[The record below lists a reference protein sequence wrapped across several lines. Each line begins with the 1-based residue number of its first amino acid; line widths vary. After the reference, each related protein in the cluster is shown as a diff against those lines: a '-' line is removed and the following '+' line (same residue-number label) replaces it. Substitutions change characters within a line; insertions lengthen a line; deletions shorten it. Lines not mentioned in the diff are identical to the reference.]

1 MEQNRIF
8 DIIISLLIGIKN
20 HDCLTETTDSGEVLT
35 VTQCKYL
42 LNQTIRQYQIPK
54 DHYFVSE
61 AALELWQKIRRD
73 SIFNYTYRDKVVKTI
88 HEPVWIDKYNGSR
101 KKPYQSLYLNC
112 GESFTYNDV
121 FTDEHIVTVSDI
133 IKELKAL
140 PSYDYAEI
148 KKVLDKIYICKVLKE
163 EDHNIKNKHT
173 RPTDYQLVINTDY
186 FDAGIKVL
194 RFNEVTFQQENEQF
208 IYPPKIKENIVRS
221 TFNSNVLSYIHE
233 WCNEKI
239 KSGDIS
245 FGHHKSNKKYTRFT
259 TSNLDNIFPYYDNL
273 KSGWGNGHFYAYEI
287 INYNSEFKIVLT
299 FCNINAPKQ
308 IKDVFTCAMNW
319 TSKTPGKSDWQWKY
333 IFSTTA
339 FTYNDKTTKEEIYQA
354 LDIKFSKIKDE
365 VRKLLEI
372 L

>member
-8 DIIISLLIGIKN
+8 DIIINLLIGIKN
-20 HDCLTETTDSGEVLT
+20 HDRLTETTDSGEVLT

-61 AALELWQKIRRD
+61 AALELWRKIRRD
-73 SIFNYTYRDKVVKTI
+73 SIFNYTYRDSVVKTI
-88 HEPVWIDKYNGSR
+88 DEPVWIDKFNGSR
-101 KKPYQSLYLNC
+101 KEPYQSLYLNR
-112 GESFTYNDV
+112 GESFTFNDV

-140 PSYDYAEI
+140 PSYDYTEI

-186 FDAGIKVL
+186 FNAGIKVL
-194 RFNEVTFQQENEQF
+194 KSNEVVFQSEKDQLIDRHKDQ
-208 IYPPKIKENIVRS
+208 KNIVHPP
-221 TFNSNVLSYIHE
+221 FNSNVLSYIRE

-245 FGHHKSNKKYTRFT
+245 FGHHKSNKKFTRFT
-259 TSNLDNIFPYYDNL
+259 SSNLDNVFPYYDNL
-273 KSGWGNGHFYAYEI
+273 KSGWGNGQFYAYEI
-287 INYNSEFKIVLT
+287 INYNSEFKMVLT
-299 FCNINAPKQ
+299 FCNKNAPKAIRQ
-308 IKDVFTCAMNW
+308 TFQNVRNILNQPEKKSNW
-319 TSKTPGKSDWQWKY
+319 EWWY
-333 IFSTTA
+333 LFSTKSFFYDDDTTA
-339 FTYNDKTTKEEIYQA
+339 EEVYQA
-354 LDIKFSKIKDE
+354 LDNQFSQIKTNISELLNKI
-365 VRKLLEI
+365 
-372 L
+372 

>member
-8 DIIISLLIGIKN
+8 DIIINLLIGIKN

-101 KKPYQSLYLNC
+101 KEPYQSSYLNC
-112 GESFTYNDV
+112 AESFTYNDV

-194 RFNEVTFQQENEQF
+194 RFNEVTFQKENEQF
-208 IYPPKIKENIVRS
+208 IYPPKFKENIVHS
-221 TFNSNVLSYIHE
+221 TFNSNVLSYIRE
-233 WCNEKI
+233 WCNK
-239 KSGDIS
+239 KTNSGAIS
-245 FGHHKSNKKYTRFT
+245 YGHLKSNKKYTRFT
-259 TSNLDNIFPYYDNL
+259 TSDLDNIFPYYDNL
-273 KSGWGNGHFYAYEI
+273 ESGWRNGHFYAYEI
-287 INYNSEFKIVLT
+287 KNYKGKFNMVLT
-299 FCNINAPKQ
+299 FSNTNAPEA
-308 IKDVFTCAMNW
+308 IKYTFRKVRNILNQQEN
-319 TSKTPGKSDWQWKY
+319 KSDWEWWY
-333 IFSTTA
+333 VFSTKSFFYDDDTTA
-339 FTYNDKTTKEEIYQA
+339 EEVYQA
-354 LDIKFSKIKDE
+354 LDNQFSQIKANIFE
-365 VRKLLEI
+365 LLNKM
-372 L
+372 